1 MVVTK
6 ANSTST
12 KSALLALHWL
22 IFMLDLKFM
31 TNAMILISIL
41 LISHFVD
48 GDVPPALSNVVTF
61 HSSFSLQ
68 ACLIIWLT
76 SMLVTKL

>member
-31 TNAMILISIL
+31 TNAMN
-41 LISHFVD
+41 FVD
-48 GDVPPALSNVVTF
+48 GDVPLALSNVVTF